1 MQIWYAEIKEL
12 ERLYESLNGRFPEL
26 EKELQQLIKFDDAN
40 VILLYSRRCLE
51 VIISDLCEC
60 ELKRPRKTEPLKGI
74 IDKLHHEEKIPGHI
88 ITSMHGL
95 NDLSTYGAHPKAFD
109 PEQVKPVLSNLSIII
124 KWYLKYKDSQTI
136 SKVRTGE
143 EQAIGKIRTGEEQT
157 VGKIKTEEEKGYSK
171 SQFVPKENIR
181 KPRMSLLLLLSG
193 ILVVV
198 AIIAY
203 PKMFRQDRLEKLRSS
218 GERISVA
225 VMPFQNMTNDT
236 TWNVWQE
243 GIQNNLIGS
252 LSNTEELKVRQI
264 ESITSL
270 LQSKGLTNY
279 ASITPSVASTIS
291 QKLDANIFI
300 YGSINQAG
308 SIIRVNAQLIDS
320 KTEEVFKSFQ
330 IEGSFKE
337 ENIFQVIDS
346 LSERVKN
353 FLLISKLE
361 QGTRSDYQTFASTN
375 SPEAY
380 RYFIYGMN
388 AYYKRD
394 FPTAVKLYSQAID
407 IDSNFTFAYINLSY
421 AYFNLRSYEQAKK
434 WCLKIYEKEDQM
446 SMQQK
451 IWTNRAYALFFE
463 TPYEEIKYVRQLQE
477 IDDQLPLNYYSL
489 GWIYNKLYQYDKA
502 IPEYEKAL
510 EIYNK
515 WGSKP
520 VWDANYTGL
529 GLAYHK
535 TDQYKKE
542 KKLYKKA
549 ELDFPDDPPLISRQ
563 AILALTEGDTI
574 SGNDYIKKYISLR
587 KEGSTSEAV
596 VATGI
601 AEIFSEAGIPD
612 KAEEY
617 YRQAL
622 SLEPENP
629 FMLNYL
635 AYFLID
641 KDRNINEGLELVD
654 KALELSPDDYNYL
667 NTKGWGLYKQGKNK
681 EALELLEKAWK
692 LKPIYNH
699 DIYLHLEEVK
709 KQSLAKK

>member
-1 MQIWYAEIKEL
+1 MQIWSAEIIEL
-12 ERLYESLNGRFPEL
+12 EKIYESIRGRVPDL
-26 EKELQQLIKFDDAN
+26 EKELQQLIKFDDPN
-40 VILLYSRRCLE
+40 VLLLYSRRCLE
-51 VIISDLCEC
+51 VIITDICES

-74 IDKLHHEEKIPGHI
+74 IDKLNKEEKVPSHI
-88 ITSMHGL
+88 ITSMDHL
-95 NDLSTYGAHPKAFD
+95 NSLSTYGAHPKAFD
-109 PEQVKPVLSNLSIII
+109 PEQVKPVLSNLSIVI
-124 KWYLKYKDSQTI
+124 KWFLKYKGFQII
-136 SKVRTGE
+136 SDVKAGE
-143 EQAIGKIRTGEEQT
+143 EQDNGGISIKEKLSVTEIKKTQVKDKRKSTVAPEETGLRPK
-157 VGKIKTEEEKGYSK
+157 VG
-171 SQFVPKENIR
+171 
-181 KPRMSLLLLLSG
+181 LLLLLSV
-193 ILVVV
+193 ILIIT
-198 AIIAY
+198 AIILY
-203 PKMFRQDRLEKLRSS
+203 PKIFKPDRLEKLRSS
-218 GERISVA
+218 GERISIA
-225 VMPFQNMTNDT
+225 IMPFRNVTNDT
-236 TWNVWQE
+236 IWNVWQD
-243 GIQNNLIGS
+243 GIQNNLITF
-252 LSNTEELKVRQI
+252 LSNVADLKVRQI
-264 ESITSL
+264 ESINIL
-270 LQSKGLTNY
+270 LQNKGLANY

-291 QKLDANIFI
+291 QKLDADVFI

-308 SIIRVNAQLIDS
+308 SRIRVNAQLIDS
-320 KTEEVFKSFQ
+320 KTQEVFKSFQ
-330 IEGSFKE
+330 IEESYTE

-346 LSERVKN
+346 LSEQIKN
-353 FLLISKLE
+353 YLLISKLE
-361 QGTRSDYQTFASTN
+361 QGTRTDYQTFASTN
-375 SPEAY
+375 SSEAY

-388 AYYKRD
+388 AYYKRE
-394 FPTAVKLYSQAID
+394 FSTAVKMYIQAIA

-421 AYFNLRSYEQAKK
+421 AYFNLRSYDEAKK
-434 WCLKIYEKEDQM
+434 WCLKIYEKLDQM
-446 SMQQK
+446 PMQQK

-463 TPYEEIKYVRQLQE
+463 TPYEEIQYVRQLQE

-489 GWIYNKLYQYDKA
+489 GWIYNKLYQYNKA

-535 TDQYKKE
+535 TGQYKKE

-549 ELDFPDDPPLISRQ
+549 ELDFPDDPPLILRQ

-587 KEGSTSEAV
+587 KEGSASEAV
-596 VATGI
+596 IAISI

-641 KDRNINEGLELVD
+641 KDRNIKEGLELVD
-654 KALELSPDDYNYL
+654 KALELSTDDYNYL

-699 DIYLHLEEVK
+699 ELFLHLEEVK
-709 KQSLAKK
+709 KAIAG

>member
-1 MQIWYAEIKEL
+1 MDH
-12 ERLYESLNGRFPEL
+12 LNG
-26 EKELQQLIKFDDAN
+26 
-40 VILLYSRRCLE
+40 
-51 VIISDLCEC
+51 
-60 ELKRPRKTEPLKGI
+60 
-74 IDKLHHEEKIPGHI
+74 
-88 ITSMHGL
+88 
-95 NDLSTYGAHPKAFD
+95 LSNYGAHPKAFD

-143 EQAIGKIRTGEEQT
+143 EQAIGKIRIGEEQT
-157 VGKIKTEEEKGYSK
+157 VGKI
-171 SQFVPKENIR
+171 
-181 KPRMSLLLLLSG
+181 
-193 ILVVV
+193 
-198 AIIAY
+198 
-203 PKMFRQDRLEKLRSS
+203 
-218 GERISVA
+218 
-225 VMPFQNMTNDT
+225 
-236 TWNVWQE
+236 
-243 GIQNNLIGS
+243 
-252 LSNTEELKVRQI
+252 
-264 ESITSL
+264 
-270 LQSKGLTNY
+270 
-279 ASITPSVASTIS
+279 
-291 QKLDANIFI
+291 
-300 YGSINQAG
+300 
-308 SIIRVNAQLIDS
+308 

-337 ENIFQVIDS
+337 ENIFQIIDS
-346 LSERVKN
+346 LSQRVKN
-353 FLLISKLE
+353 SLLISKLE
-361 QGTRSDYQTFASTN
+361 QGIRSDYQTFTSTS

-388 AYYKRD
+388 AYYKRV
-394 FPTAVKLYSQAID
+394 FPTAVKLYSQAVV

-451 IWTNRAYALFFE
+451 IWPNRAYALFFE

-535 TDQYKKE
+535 TDQYKKD
-542 KKLYKKA
+542 KKLYNKA

-587 KEGSTSEAV
+587 KEGSASEAV
-596 VATGI
+596 I
-601 AEIFSEAGIPD
+601 E
-612 KAEEY
+612 
-617 YRQAL
+617 
-622 SLEPENP
+622 
-629 FMLNYL
+629 
-635 AYFLID
+635 
-641 KDRNINEGLELVD
+641 
-654 KALELSPDDYNYL
+654 
-667 NTKGWGLYKQGKNK
+667 
-681 EALELLEKAWK
+681 
-692 LKPIYNH
+692 
-699 DIYLHLEEVK
+699 
-709 KQSLAKK
+709 

>member
-1 MQIWYAEIKEL
+1 MQIWSAEIKEL
-12 ERLYESLNGRFPEL
+12 EKLYESLNGRFPEL
-26 EKELQQLIKFDDAN
+26 EKELQRLIKFDDAN

-51 VIISDLCEC
+51 VIITDLCES

-74 IDKLHHEEKIPGHI
+74 IDKLNKEEKVPSHI
-88 ITSMHGL
+88 ITSMDHLNGL
-95 NDLSTYGAHPKAFD
+95 SNYGAHPKAFD

-136 SKVRTGE
+136 SEIRTGE
-143 EQAIGKIRTGEEQT
+143 EQAIGKI
-157 VGKIKTEEEKGYSK
+157 KTEEEKDYSK
-171 SQFVPKENIR
+171 SLFVPKENIR
-181 KPRMSLLLLLSG
+181 KPRVSLLLLLSG

-236 TWNVWQE
+236 TWNVWQS
-243 GIQNNLIGS
+243 GIQNNLITS
-252 LSNTEELKVRQI
+252 LSNIEELKVRQI
-264 ESITSL
+264 ESINTL

-291 QKLDANIFI
+291 QKLDANVFI

-308 SIIRVNAQLIDS
+308 SVIRVNAQLIDS

-330 IEGSFKE
+330 IEGSAKE

-346 LSERVKN
+346 ISERVKN

-375 SPEAY
+375 SSEAY

-394 FPTAVKLYSQAID
+394 FPTAVKLYSQAIA

-434 WCLKIYEKEDQM
+434 WCLRIYEKESQM

-489 GWIYNKLYQYDKA
+489 GWIYNKLYQYNKA

-535 TDQYKKE
+535 TGQYKKE

-549 ELDFPDDPPLISRQ
+549 ELDFPDDPPLILRQ

-587 KEGSTSEAV
+587 KEGSASEAV
-596 VATGI
+596 IAISI
-601 AEIFSEAGIPD
+601 AEIFSESGIPD

-641 KDRNINEGLELVD
+641 KDRNIKEGLELVD
-654 KALELSPDDYNYL
+654 KALELSTDDYNYL

-699 DIYLHLEEVK
+699 EIYLHIEEVK
-709 KQSLAKK
+709 KAIAG